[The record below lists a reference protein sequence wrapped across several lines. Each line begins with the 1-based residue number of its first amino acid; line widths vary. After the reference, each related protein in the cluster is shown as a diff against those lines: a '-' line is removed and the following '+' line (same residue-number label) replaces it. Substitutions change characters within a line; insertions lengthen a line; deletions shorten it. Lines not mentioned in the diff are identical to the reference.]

1 MIELAKFSRPGC
13 RPCVAVSH
21 YIDELKET
29 GALDGVVIAHYNT
42 DNLSEEDLAKFKISS
57 VPVLLFKRN
66 GLEITR
72 ITGMTDQ
79 ETIVDCVKMAREE
92 R

>member
-1 MIELAKFSRPGC
+1 
-13 RPCVAVSH
+13 
-21 YIDELKET
+21 
-29 GALDGVVIAHYNT
+29 
-42 DNLSEEDLAKFKISS
+42 LSDEDLAKFKISS

>member
-1 MIELAKFSRPGC
+1 MIEIKKFFRPNC
-13 RPCVAVSH
+13 RPCTV
-21 YIDELKET
+21 IDNYLGELKET
-29 GALDGVVIAHYNT
+29 GALDGVVIAHYNAL
-42 DNLSEEDLAKFKISS
+42 NVPDLVEKYGLSS
-57 VPVLLFKRN
+57 VPVLIFCRN

>member
-1 MIELAKFSRPGC
+1 MIEIAKFFKPNC
-13 RPCVAVSH
+13 RPCVIISNYLDDLADH
-21 YIDELKET
+21 PALK
-29 GALDGVVIAHYNT
+29 GVVIAEYNAL
-42 DNLSEEDLAKFKISS
+42 NVPDLVEKYGLSS
-57 VPVLLFKRN
+57 VPVLIFSRN
-66 GLEITR
+66 GIEITR